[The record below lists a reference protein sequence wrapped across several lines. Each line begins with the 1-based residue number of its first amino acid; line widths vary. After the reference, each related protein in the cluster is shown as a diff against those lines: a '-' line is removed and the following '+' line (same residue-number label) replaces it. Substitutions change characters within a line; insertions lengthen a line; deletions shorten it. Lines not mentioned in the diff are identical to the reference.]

1 MNRRDFMRGATLAA
15 ANLAIGEQTADRR
28 FQSGYVGKSRIYY
41 EVHGD
46 PAGKPFFL
54 GYPIMA
60 SYAEIFGDRMAPI
73 KTAYL
78 NGLTDRYRV
87 LLVDYPT
94 IGRSGTTPATE
105 LTADRVCA
113 DLLAVADAAG
123 FKRFAY
129 GGFLWGAINGLLLAS
144 RSRRITALACG
155 CWPPLGAPYREMYEG
170 TRESAPDPPA
180 RAMPLLRDKQQY
192 AQWVTYHQSL
202 LGWPEA
208 RAVAAIRCPRLALY
222 PAKTFLQV
230 GSHALTLSDTLRAR
244 RPELEKAGWR
254 VQELA
259 GRDTAVMLDPAA
271 ILPPL
276 RAFLDQAI

>member
-1 MNRRDFMRGATLAA
+1 MNRRDFMHGATMTAA
-15 ANLAIGEQTADRR
+15 SLTIRAQTASRS

-41 EVHGD
+41 EAHGD
-46 PAGKPFFL
+46 PNGKPFFL

-60 SYAEIFGDRMAPI
+60 SYGEIFGDRMAPI

-78 NGLTDRYRV
+78 NELTDRYRV

-94 IGRSGTTPATE
+94 IGKSGTTPVTE

-129 GGFLWGAINGLLLAS
+129 GGFLWGAMNGLLLAS
-144 RSRRITALACG
+144 RSKRITALMCG
-155 CWPPLGAPYREMYEG
+155 CWPPLGAPYREMHEG

-180 RAMPLLRDKQQY
+180 RATPLLRDKKQY
-192 AQWVTYHQSL
+192 TQWVTYHRSL
-202 LGWPEA
+202 LDWPEA
-208 RAVAAIRCPRLALY
+208 QAVARIRCPRLALY
-222 PAKTFLQV
+222 AAKTFLQV
-230 GSHALTLSDTLRAR
+230 GSHPLMLSDTLRAR

-259 GRDTAVMLDPAA
+259 DRDTGVMLDPAA

>member
-1 MNRRDFMRGATLAA
+1 MNRRDFMNGATLTTAS
-15 ANLAIGEQTADRR
+15 LALRTQPASRG
-28 FQSGYVGKSRIYY
+28 FQSGYVGKSNIYY

-46 PAGKPFFL
+46 PTGKPFFL

-60 SYAEIFGDRMAPI
+60 SYGEIFGDKMAPI

-94 IGRSGTTPATE
+94 IGRSGTIPATE
-105 LTADRVCA
+105 LTAERVCA
-113 DLLAVADAAG
+113 DLFAVADAAG
-123 FKRFAY
+123 FRRFAY

-144 RSRRITALACG
+144 RSRRVTALVCG

-170 TRESAPDPPA
+170 TSESAPDPPA
-180 RAMPLLRDKQQY
+180 RAMPLLRDKKQY
-192 AQWVTYHQSL
+192 AQWVTYHRTL

-208 RAVAAIRCPRLALY
+208 QAVARIRCPRLALY
-222 PAKTFLQV
+222 AEKTFLQV
-230 GSHALTLSDTLRAR
+230 GSHPLMLSDTLRAR
-244 RPELEKAGWR
+244 RPELEIAGWR

-259 GRDTAVMLDPAA
+259 GRDTGVMLDPSA
-271 ILPPL
+271 IIPPL